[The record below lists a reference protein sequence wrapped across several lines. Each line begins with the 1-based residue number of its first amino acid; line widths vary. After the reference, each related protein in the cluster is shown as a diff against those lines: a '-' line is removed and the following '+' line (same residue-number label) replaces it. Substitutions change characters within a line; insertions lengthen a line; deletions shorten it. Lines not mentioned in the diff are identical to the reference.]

1 MRNAFFSSLVELA
14 ADHPRLFLMIG
25 DLGFGVVNE
34 FVSKFPAQ
42 FINAGVAEQNMTG
55 MAAGMAR
62 SGDIVFTYSIANFP
76 ILRCLEQVRNDVCYH
91 RANVKMVSVGGGLC
105 YGALGA
111 SHHATEDLAIM
122 RSLPNLLVVA
132 PADPVEVRLAMPLI
146 VAHQGPVYLRLGR
159 AGEPVVHQA
168 LPSGFTLGKGLVVR
182 EGGELT
188 MISTG
193 GMLKTTL
200 GAADLLAKKG
210 VSAGVISMHTVAPID
225 AELIQQHARTT
236 GTIVTVEEHSVVG
249 GLGGA
254 VAEALLDGQ
263 TSPVRFK
270 RLGLPHAFLPEVGS
284 QEYLLRCHGLTPEGV
299 RDSVVAFLKR

>member
-1 MRNAFFSSLVELA
+1 VRDAFFSSLVELA
-14 ADHPRLFLMIG
+14 ANNPRLFLMIG

-34 FVSKFPAQ
+34 FVKRFPAQ

-122 RSLPNLLVVA
+122 RALPNLLVVA

-146 VAHQGPVYLRLGR
+146 VAHPGPVYLRLGR
-159 AGEPVVHQA
+159 AGEPVVHQTP
-168 LPSGFTLGKGLVVR
+168 PSGFALGKGLVVR
-182 EGGELT
+182 RGDDLT
-188 MISTG
+188 LISTG

-200 GAADLLAKKG
+200 GAAELLAANG
-210 VSAGVISMHTVAPID
+210 IRAGVISMHTVAPID
-225 AELIQQHARTT
+225 AELIRQHARTT
-236 GTIVTVEEHSVVG
+236 GRIVTVEEHSVVG

-254 VAEALLDGQ
+254 VAEALLDECCH
-263 TSPVRFK
+263 PVRFL
-270 RLGLPHAFLPEVGS
+270 RIGLPHAFLPEVGS
-284 QEYLLRCHGLTPEGV
+284 QEYLLGCHGLTSEGI
-299 RDSVVAFLKR
+299 RESVLAFLNR